1 MIAQAGIGPGMRV
14 MEIGSGGYNAALL
27 AEVTG
32 EHVVTVDI
40 CRTPLIFRAVR
51 GSLEHV
57 LEQAPRTLEQTAE
70 REQPTGSPDEGAARR
85 PSAVNPWL
93 GASGMGSLAESGC
106 RVGCAAG

>member
-40 CRTPLIFRAVR
+40 
-51 GSLEHV
+51 
-57 LEQAPRTLEQTAE
+57 
-70 REQPTGSPDEGAARR
+70 DD
-85 PSAVNPWL
+85 
-93 GASGMGSLAESGC
+93 
-106 RVGCAAG
+106 VGHR